1 MIDYELRDN
10 KGRENNCRNRNRNRN
25 LFTES
30 YVLLVQ
36 SLLSYCKA
44 GVCKIQPQKHR
55 YNAKNIH
62 VLAVD

>member
-10 KGRENNCRNRNRNRN
+10 KGRENNCRNRNR
-25 LFTES
+25 FTES